1 MSSSPIVSII
11 IRTKNEERWITP
23 CFEALYGQ
31 DYKDFEIIVVDN
43 QSTDKTI
50 EKIRQFPVEKIVNIT
65 DYLPGRALNLGVEH
79 SVGGYLV
86 FLSAHCV
93 PIGRTW
99 LGTLVSAL
107 EEDAEYA
114 GVYGRQEPMS
124 FSSPAD
130 KRDLMLVFGLDRKI
144 QRKDSFFHNANSI
157 IRKKCWDEVPFNDQ
171 ITNIEDRIWGQEM
184 LNRGYKLLYEP
195 EASVYH
201 YHGIHQ
207 NGNPERLKNVVKIIE
222 SQSENYPSGQ
232 LDASRLKIAAVIPVK
247 GETRSFN
254 GKTQLE
260 YTIQAAVQSKY
271 IDRVFVSTDSEYTA
285 KVARQAGAETP
296 FLRPA
301 QLSET
306 HINLETVQKYSLEM
320 IEENGYLP
328 DLVVHME
335 ETFPFRTTALLDRM
349 IQYLLADGYDSVIAA
364 HPESGWLWKEA
375 PDKSFQRVDSGDVP
389 REFKERALVG
399 LHGIG
404 CVTHPEFIRSENM
417 IGMNTGLYKVDYPLA
432 GLEVRDDN
440 SARIASLVIDQFFKE
455 NPCEYK

>member
-1 MSSSPIVSII
+1 MSLSPIVSII

-23 CFEALYGQ
+23 CFEALKSQTYRN
-31 DYKDFEIIVVDN
+31 FEIIIVDN
-43 QSTDKTI
+43 QSTDRTL
-50 EKIRQFPVEKIVNIT
+50 EKIRQFKVDKIVKIT
-65 DYLPGRALNLGVEH
+65 DYLPGKALNLGIEK
-79 SVGGYLV
+79 SVGQYIV
-86 FLSAHCV
+86 CLSAHCI
-93 PIGRTW
+93 PISNKW
-99 LGTLVSAL
+99 LETLVKTL
-107 EEDAEYA
+107 EEDPSYA
-114 GVYGRQEPMS
+114 GIYGRQEPMS

-130 KRDLMLVFGLDRKI
+130 KRDLMLLFGLDRKI
-144 QRKDSFFHNANSI
+144 QVKDSFFHNANSI
-157 IRKKCWDEVPFNDQ
+157 IRKKCWDEVPFDDQ

-232 LDASRLKIAAVIPVK
+232 LDASRLKIAAIIPVK
-247 GETRSFN
+247 GETRSFS
-254 GKTQLE
+254 GKPQLE
-260 YTIQAAVQSKY
+260 YTIEVARQSKY
-271 IDRVFVSTDSEYTA
+271 IDRIFVSTDSEYTA
-285 KVARQAGAETP
+285 KVARQLGAEAP

-301 QLSET
+301 RLSEA
-306 HINLETVQKYSLEM
+306 HINLQTVQKYSLEM
-320 IEENGYLP
+320 IEESGYLP
-328 DLVVHME
+328 DLVVHLE
-335 ETFPFRTTALLDRM
+335 ETFPFRTTDLLDGM

-364 HPESGWLWKEA
+364 RPESGWLWKEA
-375 PDKSFQRVDSGDVP
+375 PDKSFERVDSGDVP

-404 CVTHPEFIRSENM
+404 CVTHPEFIRCENM
-417 IGMNTGLYKVDYPLA
+417 IGMNTGLYKVDHPLA
-432 GLEVRDDN
+432 GFEVRDDD